1 MTTTQWAML
10 AITLLAGAATPG
22 ASLALVLNTAT
33 KYGRLPGVI
42 QSLAHGIG
50 VGFYALLISTG
61 ISSIL
66 FASERAFQLLQVGG
80 CLLLLCLGGK
90 MIVSGWESR
99 RHANQS
105 VKSDYGLDPD
115 LKSQI
120 QDKPP
125 VETSS
130 TWSHASKGFLIV
142 FLNPKI
148 ALFFLAVF
156 SQFLHS
162 GQSLVLQWTMASL
175 AGAIDALWYLS
186 ITILVSISSVS
197 KTINRFAWQLDILW
211 GSVLVIIAGSLATT
225 I

>member
-1 MTTTQWAML
+1 MTATQWAML
-10 AITLLAGAATPG
+10 AITLFAGAATPG

-50 VGFYALLISTG
+50 VSFYALLVSTG

-66 FASERAFQLLQVGG
+66 FASERAFQLLQVSG
-80 CLLLLCLGGK
+80 CLLLLYFGGK
-90 MIVSGWESR
+90 MIMGGWNSR
-99 RHANQS
+99 RNADQG
-105 VKSDYGLDPD
+105 VESDYESGPD
-115 LKSQI
+115 LKSQTHYGRLA
-120 QDKPP
+120 
-125 VETSS
+125 ETSS
-130 TWSHASKGFLIV
+130 IWSHASKGFLIV

-156 SQFLHS
+156 SQFLHP
-162 GQSLVLQWTMASL
+162 GQSLLLQWTMASL

-186 ITILVSISSVS
+186 IAILVSISRVS
-197 KTINRFAWQLDILW
+197 KTINRFGWQLDILW
-211 GSVLVIIAGSLATT
+211 GSVLVIIAGSLTAT

>member
-1 MTTTQWAML
+1 MTATQWAML

-50 VGFYALLISTG
+50 VSFYALLVSTG

-66 FASERAFQLLQVGG
+66 FASERAFQLLQFSG
-80 CLLLLCLGGK
+80 CLLLLYFGVK
-90 MIVSGWESR
+90 MIMGGWNSR
-99 RHANQS
+99 RNADQS
-105 VKSDYGLDPD
+105 VESDYESGPD
-115 LKSQI
+115 LKSQTHYGRLA
-120 QDKPP
+120 
-125 VETSS
+125 ETSS
-130 TWSHASKGFLIV
+130 NWSHASKGFLIV

-156 SQFLHS
+156 SQFLHP
-162 GQSLVLQWTMASL
+162 GQSLLLQWTMASL

-186 ITILVSISSVS
+186 IAILVSISRVS
-197 KTINRFAWQLDILW
+197 KTINRFGWQLDILW
-211 GSVLVIIAGSLATT
+211 GSVLVIIAGSLAAT